1 MENLEIKEITIDNVI
16 SSVKLV
22 WETMKEFNQIKDCMK
37 NNEFAKKFFINEVV
51 EDYLDDKLFLIGAFI
66 DNQVVG
72 VIGSMD
78 NYINFF
84 FVKKEY
90 QNKKIGKKLMYT
102 MLENLK
108 QKYSDAIEVDS
119 SSYAINIY
127 KNFGF
132 VDVEEAKIDK
142 EEHLMVYKLR
152 RDYHGI

>member
-1 MENLEIKEITIDNVI
+1 MENLEIKEIAIDNVI

-22 WETMKEFNQIKDCMK
+22 WETMKEFNQINDCMK
-37 NNEFAKKFFINEVV
+37 NSEVARKIFINEVV

-108 QKYSDAIEVDS
+108 QKYSDTIEVDAS
-119 SSYAINIY
+119 NYSINIY
-127 KNFGF
+127 KHFGF
-132 VDVEEAKIDK
+132 IDVEEEKLDK

-152 RDYHGI
+152 RDHYGI